1 MMAGQHVPEPRPA
14 GRPIVIGLTGPIG
27 CGKSTVAAWL
37 GECGAVVIDA
47 DRIARGVTAPG
58 EPGHD
63 QVLAKFGERFRGRDG
78 TLDRAALARLVFDDE
93 AALRELEAI
102 VHPIVR
108 PRIVA
113 QLEDAGR
120 VGAPAV
126 VVEAIKLVEG
136 GLGDLCDAVWL
147 VHCSPEAQRS
157 RLTSRGLELEDAAQ
171 RINAQEGMSEHVSAG
186 LSAGRVPLEPLET
199 SGSKEETKAA
209 VMARWNRWV
218 AASEK

>member
-1 MMAGQHVPEPRPA
+1 MMAGQHASQPRPA

-37 GECGAVVIDA
+37 GERGAIVIDA

-102 VHPIVR
+102 VHPLVR

-126 VVEAIKLVEG
+126 VIEAIKLVEG
-136 GLGDLCDAVWL
+136 GLGELCDVVWL

-157 RLTSRGLELEDAAQ
+157 RLTSRGLEVEDGARRIKAQ
-171 RINAQEGMSEHVSAG
+171 AGIAERASAG
-186 LSAGRVPLEPLET
+186 LSAGRVPLEPLDT
-199 SGSKEETKAA
+199 SDSKEETKAA
-209 VMARWNRWV
+209 VMARWDRWV